1 MSVLWRAISDIEAS
15 REELRGENPD
25 CLSAIPTLEHSPS
38 CGESR
43 GSFLVCQRAAA
54 FLGISRFHVCESAG
68 TECCRSQTA
77 RGGSQAGCGKIQ
89 RMFGFGTTICR
100 DP

>member
-25 CLSAIPTLEHSPS
+25 CLSAIPTLEHAPS

-43 GSFLVCQRAAA
+43 GSFIVCERAAA
-54 FLGISRFHVCESAG
+54 LLGTSRFHVREPVG
-68 TECCRSQTA
+68 TECCRAHAA
-77 RGGSQAGCGKIQ
+77 RGDAQAGCGYVQ
-89 RMFGFGTTICR
+89 RTFRGATTG
-100 DP
+100 